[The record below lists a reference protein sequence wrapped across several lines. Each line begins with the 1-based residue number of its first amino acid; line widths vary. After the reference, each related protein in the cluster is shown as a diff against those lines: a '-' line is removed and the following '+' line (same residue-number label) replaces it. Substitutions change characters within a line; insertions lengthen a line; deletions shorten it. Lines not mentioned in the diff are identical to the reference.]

1 MVKLILN
8 RGLERIVKMLLRQLL
23 EELEYICIQGSLDI
37 PISQLIYNSKN
48 ACMDGVFVC
57 LSGARFDG
65 HDYID
70 EVVSKGVTAVITEKD
85 IEPAPNLTIIRVKNT
100 RYALAC
106 MSAAFFGHPARE
118 LITVG
123 ITGTKGKTTTSYMIK
138 SILEH
143 SGIKTGLIGTI
154 ETIIGDKHIPA
165 YNTTPESYIVQQ
177 SFREMVN
184 SGCRCVIMEVS
195 SQGLMLH
202 RVSGFTFD
210 YSIFTNLEKDHIG
223 PNEHKDFADY
233 IRCKSMLF
241 KQSKLGIVNIDDL
254 HITDVME
261 GHVCQLETFGLH
273 DNADIRGENI
283 HLFNHAGK
291 IGIAYRVSGLVNF
304 DVNVNIP
311 GRFNVYNSLAAIG
324 LCRHFNID
332 SETINDGLA
341 SVTVKGRL
349 ELVPVSSQ
357 FTLMID
363 YAHNAMALKSLLTTL
378 KEYKPGRIVTM
389 FGCGGNR
396 DRNRRFE
403 MGEVSSKLSD
413 LTVVTS
419 DNPRNEEPMA
429 IIEDILQGTLK
440 GLGEVITIPDRQAAI
455 RFCIEHARK
464 GDVIILAGKGHED
477 YQEIKGVKYHMDERE
492 IIRDILVQNPGI
504 AKL

>member
-1 MVKLILN
+1 
-8 RGLERIVKMLLRQLL
+8 MLLRQLL
-23 EELEYICIQGSLDI
+23 EELEFVCIQGDIDI
-37 PISQLIYNSKN
+37 PISQLVYDSRN
-48 ACMDGVFVC
+48 ACMDSVFVC

-65 HDYID
+65 HDYIN
-70 EVVSKGVTAVITEKD
+70 EVVSKGATAIVTEKD
-85 IEPAPNLTIIRVKNT
+85 VAPIDNITIIRTENT

-106 MSAAFFGHPARE
+106 MSAAFFRHPARE

-123 ITGTKGKTTTSYMIK
+123 VTGTKGKTTTAYMIK

-143 SGIKTGLIGTI
+143 SGIKTGLISTI

-177 SFREMVN
+177 SFRKMVDA
-184 SGCRCVIMEVS
+184 GCRCVVMEVS

-202 RVSGFTFD
+202 RVSGFIFD

-241 KQSKLGIVNIDDL
+241 KQSKLGIVDIDDL
-254 HITDVME
+254 HYANVLE
-261 GHVCQLETFGLH
+261 GHTCQLETFGLH
-273 DNADIRGENI
+273 DNADIRGKNI
-283 HLFNHAGK
+283 HLVNNAGK
-291 IGIAYRVSGLVNF
+291 IGIAYHVSGLVDF

-311 GRFNVYNSLAAIG
+311 GRFNVYNSLAAIS

-332 SETINDGLA
+332 PDTINEALGL
-341 SVTVKGRL
+341 VTVRGRL
-349 ELVPVSSQ
+349 ELVPISGQ
-357 FTLMID
+357 FSLMID

-403 MGEVSSKLSD
+403 MGEISAKLSD

-429 IIEDILQGTLK
+429 IIEDILQGIKK
-440 GLGEVITIPDRQAAI
+440 GSGEVVTIPDRKEAI
-455 RFCIEHARK
+455 KYCIGHARK

-477 YQEIKGVKYHMDERE
+477 YQEIKGVKHHMDERE
-492 IIRDILVQNPGI
+492 LIRDILRENPGI
-504 AKL
+504 IEG